1 MTPLSYSLN
10 PSIEMLTI
18 ICAVA
23 RNRAIGLRN
32 RLLYHLRADLQRF
45 KALTTGH
52 TIIMGRRTF
61 ESLPKGAL
69 PNRRNIVLS
78 HQTDLVCPGAEVF
91 PSLEA
96 ALQACRADDEAFII
110 GGYSVYRD
118 ALPLADRL
126 CLTEID
132 DLPAEAD
139 TFFPEY
145 DAAEWQCVAAES
157 HPADDRNER
166 PYTFA
171 DYRRAKNPGKN

>member
-1 MTPLSYSLN
+1 
-10 PSIEMLTI
+10 MLTI
-18 ICAVA
+18 ISALD
-23 RNRAIGLRN
+23 RNRGIGYKN
-32 RLLYHLRADLQRF
+32 RLLFHLRADLQRF

-78 HQTDLVCPGAEVF
+78 HQEGLAFAGAEVF

-96 ALQACRADDEAFII
+96 ALAACRADEQVFVI

-126 CLTEID
+126 ALTEV
-132 DLPAEAD
+132 
-139 TFFPEY
+139 
-145 DAAEWQCVAAES
+145 DAAAEDVDTYFPALSAEEWQLASRES
-157 HPADDRNER
+157 FPADAQNEQ
-166 PYTFA
+166 PYAFA
-171 DYRRAKNPGKN
+171 DYVRKA